1 MENRFENLP
10 SDIQDAS
17 QGTHDPSKP
26 SRLSRIQGG
35 LIGGAVG
42 DALGYPVE
50 FMSRSSIC
58 DTFGP
63 EGIRSYWLSETGGTA
78 LFSDDTQMTLFTASG
93 LLQWRA
99 VQLHSS
105 QTDQVDD
112 PVGYIYGAY
121 LDWLHTQ
128 DRFFAGNPGTSSLLD
143 VRELYAHRA
152 PGNTCLSA
160 LRSGEMGTMEHA
172 LNDSKGCGGVMRV
185 APIGLMAHV
194 LDNPWLRAAE
204 AAAITHSHPMGYI
217 PSAALARL
225 VELGVSGAASLP
237 EAVQTCCAELPE
249 WFPQQRYHAK
259 DMAAQLRR
267 AADLAAGDA
276 PDYDNVVRLGE
287 GWCGD
292 EALAIAVYC
301 CLRHADSFDEA
312 IIAAVNHG
320 GDSDSTGAVAGNI
333 LGAFLGIEAI
343 GNQWTDD
350 LELRDLILGLA
361 SDLCGC

>member
-10 SDIQDAS
+10 SDLRDANQD
-17 QGTHDPSKP
+17 THDPS
-26 SRLSRIQGG
+26 RLSKTQGS

-50 FMSRSSIC
+50 FMSYSSIC
-58 DTFGP
+58 GTFGP
-63 EGIRSYWLSETGGTA
+63 KGIRSYWLSKMHGTA
-78 LFSDDTQMTLFTASG
+78 HFSDDTQMTLFTASG

-99 VQLHSS
+99 AQLQS
-105 QTDQVDD
+105 DQAED

-128 DRFFAGNPGTSSLLD
+128 DRSFTDNPGTSALLD
-143 VRELYAHRA
+143 ARELFVRRA

-160 LRSGEMGTMEHA
+160 LYSGEMGTMEHS

-194 LDNPWLRAAE
+194 LDEPWRCAAE

-225 VELGVSGAASLP
+225 VELGVSGAMSLP
-237 EAVQTCCAELPE
+237 EAVQACCAELPE
-249 WFPQQRYHAK
+249 WFPQQKRYAK
-259 DMAAQLRR
+259 NMAAQLRR
-267 AADLAAGDA
+267 AADLADGNA

-312 IIAAVNHG
+312 VIAAVNHG

-333 LGAFLGIEAI
+333 LGAYLGIEAI
-343 GNQWTDD
+343 GHQWTDD
-350 LELRDLILGLA
+350 LELRDLIFGLA
-361 SDLCGC
+361 RNLCGC